1 MATLR
6 FQQLLNLNAFSA
18 FLEGMGENESW
29 QTNKSDLFLSWKK
42 CLRFMKMLNWE
53 RNENLQ
59 FSYHEATLFAKTQSS
74 FDLIYSLT

>member
-1 MATLR
+1 
-6 FQQLLNLNAFSA
+6 
-18 FLEGMGENESW
+18 
-29 QTNKSDLFLSWKK
+29 
-42 CLRFMKMLNWE
+42 MKMLNWE